1 MVKKV
6 KVTEKNI
13 KRISSSIEKEL
24 KKALSIFHGTDGKG
38 VGYETKRVIRDRF
51 AVIYITSTSNQK
63 SYITSYAMSYVGDVC
78 KNSRWK
84 DSMWH
89 GIEVMKYNDKGLN
102 KEIYIPCI
110 SVSIEIEKE
119 DEQQG

>member
-1 MVKKV
+1 MVKEV
-6 KVTEKNI
+6 KVTKKNI

-38 VGYETKRVIRDRF
+38 DGYETKRVITDRF
-51 AVIYITSTSNQK
+51 AVIYITSTYNQRN
-63 SYITSYAMSYVGDVC
+63 YITSYAMSYVGDVC
-78 KNSRWK
+78 RNSRWK
-84 DSMWH
+84 DSIWH
-89 GIEVMKYNDKGLN
+89 GIEVMKYNDKGSN
-102 KEIYIPCI
+102 KEIHIPCI

>member
-6 KVTEKNI
+6 KVTKKNI

-24 KKALSIFHGTDGKG
+24 KQALSIFHGTDGNG
-38 VGYETKRVIRDRF
+38 VGYETKRVITDRF
-51 AVIYITSTSNQK
+51 AVIYITSTSNEK
-63 SYITSYAMSYVGDVC
+63 KYITSYAMSYVGDVC
-78 KNSRWK
+78 RNSRWK

-89 GIEVMKYNDKGLN
+89 GIEVMKYNDKVSN
-102 KEIYIPCI
+102 NEIHIPCI